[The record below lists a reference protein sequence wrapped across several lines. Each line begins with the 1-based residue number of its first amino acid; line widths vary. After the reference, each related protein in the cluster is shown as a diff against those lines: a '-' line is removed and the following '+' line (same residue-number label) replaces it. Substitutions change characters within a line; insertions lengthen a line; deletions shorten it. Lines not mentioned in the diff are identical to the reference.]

1 MTLNLRNWLVE
12 HHMEL
17 IQLRLSGSQLAGI
30 AFRIA
35 QDMEIKSL
43 TPFNISVLT
52 EVLELPFQAAWQAA
66 APISRLSVSL
76 LRILNRKRP
85 LKRNEGTWLTFQV
98 AYLNALQEI
107 VEQES
112 QLKRVWANRAE
123 VPTAQGA
130 VETLSNPQLLALVKT
145 LRPGRLTDSQAE
157 QALSIIADSF
167 LVQQMNNLAKAWFV
181 ANGAEETEA
190 QLLTQRLS
198 HGLPGHL
205 LTVIAENPLPLAQLQ
220 KFVRLGNLSS
230 WRDPA
235 THKHSP
241 GNPEFAT
248 TGLSSNLNREYYR
261 ARLLQSLS
269 EPLLAELFSL
279 QDLYVPLKGVEV
291 HLGAGKVLEATNA
304 SGRLGYKQPA
314 IFTYPMSE
322 DFPVSGVE
330 KARLQDNSQPQTSLL
345 PLQASPPK
353 AEDLMKWA
361 MSQLE
366 DHTSI
371 AVIEAEPGGGKTSFC
386 QIWAAQIAREVYPRW
401 MPVLIRLRD
410 VSLGQTLEQTLDTA
424 LPIGRFS
431 DRDGWLS
438 SIYPPCLLIL
448 DGLDELAHSPRKSS
462 QLRAFL
468 NQVMLF
474 NQQHLDESGLP
485 RHKLIL
491 TSRSTTL
498 DCLIGNY
505 WHSSR
510 FTSPVPLRRMAIQPF
525 AQDEFRQWF
534 QQWAKLGSRSI
545 AQAYFN
551 FLKHGKVFQKQPI
564 AKELATLVKRPLLL
578 YLLGIL
584 HRDAL
589 VDKSIFQMNASE
601 LKFEIYERICR
612 WLLGETAAKS
622 NLTLELLREGL
633 AHASRS
639 AEAIANLLQGRHPQY
654 LRRQMQVAALT
665 ILQTSQYQVP
675 QTEIEKRLFG
685 ELATEVSIQP
695 LPALFFHS
703 GIPKGLKGE
712 RLKLESY
719 NLYPENTSEE
729 KPLTSS
735 SPNSIIE
742 FSHPNLGE
750 YLAAQEIA
758 AQLMKLTQEIQDQ
771 YGEITYVINDQL
783 QVAKHLY
790 ALLGYGLLS
799 NQVEELVI
807 EGLRR
812 QEKRNAKAFS
822 FRVLF
827 QCLYRFYRAYCR
839 GRWLD
844 EGIAHQ
850 THSQLQV
857 IHNSLNVLQ
866 IDAAVGI
873 NVFLLLCSGARAAQ
887 IPFWPCGNPDIPSE
901 FDAEQLLSF
910 IGRTTAISTTAFWQ
924 RVRHSLV
931 QLQLAGAC
939 LNRAMLAE
947 ANLSRA
953 NLSAAEL
960 IGLNLRQANLQNAD
974 LSWSSLAGT
983 NLTDANLSGASL
995 EGADLSGVNLTRAT
1009 LTKANLANACL
1020 FQAQLDPD
1028 NREFAKSNGAI
1039 FSLEEF
1045 QTYKHS
1051 LVPKFSFTED
1061 DKLSGEET
1069 TILVESAEGEPIL
1082 PDAMVGNG
1090 LNEYNRPTEVIKNH
1104 FQEQKVSSEDEED
1117 DEDAYADTVIIPPQ
1131 AQL

>member
-12 HHMEL
+12 RHLEL
-17 IQLRLSGSQLAGI
+17 SPLGVCGNQLAGI

-35 QDMEIKSL
+35 QDMEVKSL
-43 TPFNISVLT
+43 TPFNISTLT
-52 EVLELPFQAAWQAA
+52 EVLELPFRAAWQAVG
-66 APISRLSVSL
+66 PISQLSVGL
-76 LRILNRKRP
+76 LRILSRKKP

-107 VEQES
+107 LEQEF

-123 VPTAQGA
+123 LPNVQGA
-130 VETLSNPQLLALVKT
+130 VETLSDPKLLALLKT

-157 QALSIIADSF
+157 QALSIVSDSF
-167 LVQQMNNLAKAWFV
+167 LVQQMNNLAKAWFI

-205 LTVIAENPLPLAQLQ
+205 LTVIAENALPLAQLQ

-230 WRDPA
+230 LRDQA
-235 THKHSP
+235 TPEQSQ
-241 GNPEFAT
+241 GNPKFAT
-248 TGLSSNLNREYYR
+248 AGLPSNLSREYYR

-279 QDLYVPLKGVEV
+279 QDLYVPLKGIEVNFGAEQVVE
-291 HLGAGKVLEATNA
+291 ASNA
-304 SGRLGYKQPA
+304 SGRVGSQIPANQPYS
-314 IFTYPMSE
+314 TSE
-322 DFPVSGVE
+322 ELSLAVVE
-330 KARLQDNSQPQTSLL
+330 KVKLNDNAQAEASL
-345 PLQASPPK
+345 PLQASPTE
-353 AEDLMKWA
+353 AVDLSRWA

-366 DHTSI
+366 DKTSI
-371 AVIEAEPGGGKTSFC
+371 AVIEADPGGGKTSFC
-386 QIWAAQIAREVYPRW
+386 QIWASQIAREVYPKW

-424 LPIGRFS
+424 LPMGRFS

-438 SIYPPCLLIL
+438 PIYPPCLVIL

-462 QLRAFL
+462 HLRDFL
-468 NQVMLF
+468 NQLMRF
-474 NQQHLDESGLP
+474 HQQHLDENGLP

-498 DCLIGNY
+498 DCVIGNY
-505 WHSSR
+505 WQSSR
-510 FTSPVPLRRMAIQPF
+510 LRSPVPLKRIAIQPF
-525 AQDEFRQWF
+525 GQDEFRQWF

-551 FLKHGKVFQKQPI
+551 FLKHGKVFQRQSA
-564 AKELATLVKRPLLL
+564 AKELANLVKRPLLL

-589 VDKSIFQMNASE
+589 VDESIFQINSPQV
-601 LKFEIYERICR
+601 KFEIYERICR
-612 WLLGETAAKS
+612 WLLGETAAES
-622 NLTLELLREGL
+622 SSTPELLREGL

-639 AEAIANLLQGRHPQY
+639 SEAIANLLQDRHPQY
-654 LRRQMQVAALT
+654 LRHKMQVAALT
-665 ILQTSQYQVP
+665 IVQTGQYQVP
-675 QTEIEKRLFG
+675 QAEIEKRLF
-685 ELATEVSIQP
+685 TESSTDVSIQP

-703 GIPKGLKGE
+703 MSPRGFKGD
-712 RLKLESY
+712 RFKLENY
-719 NLYPENTSEE
+719 NLSSGNIYGE

-735 SPNSIIE
+735 CQNPIIE

-758 AQLMKLTQEIQDQ
+758 VQLMKLTQEIQDQ

-783 QVAKHLY
+783 KVAKHLY
-790 ALLGYGLLS
+790 NLLGYGLLS
-799 NQVEELVI
+799 NHIEELVI
-807 EGLRR
+807 ESLRSE
-812 QEKRNAKAFS
+812 EKRNAKAFS

-827 QCLYRFYRAYCR
+827 QRLDRFYRAYCR

-850 THSQLQV
+850 THSQLKLL
-857 IHNSLNVLQ
+857 HNSLNVLQ

-873 NVFLLLCSGARAAQ
+873 NIFLLLCSMAQAAQ
-887 IPFWPCGNPDIPSE
+887 IPFWPCGNPDIISE
-901 FDAEQLLSF
+901 FDAEQLLGF
-910 IGRTTAISTTAFWQ
+910 IGRTMAISTTVFWQ
-924 RVRHSLV
+924 RVRHSLA

-947 ANLSRA
+947 ANLSEA

-960 IGLNLRQANLQNAD
+960 IGLNLAQANFQNAD

-983 NLTDANLSGASL
+983 NLSDANLSGASL
-995 EGADLSGVNLTRAT
+995 EGADLSGANLRRAI
-1009 LTKANLANACL
+1009 LTKANLSNACL

-1028 NREFAKSNGAI
+1028 NRELAKSSGAI

-1051 LVPKFSFTED
+1051 LVSRISFREED
-1061 DKLSGEET
+1061 ELSGKDT

-1082 PDAMVGNG
+1082 PDAVVGNWRDDHS
-1090 LNEYNRPTEVIKNH
+1090 RPTQLINNY
-1104 FQEQKVSSEDEED
+1104 FQEQELSPEDEG
-1117 DEDAYADTVIIPPQ
+1117 DEDAYADTLIVPPQ
-1131 AQL
+1131 AQS